1 MRAGYLPPDQHM
13 LFFTEKPSKMIIGLP
28 ALRFHILAVFWWL
41 YQKYMTALRITYVS
55 VPAFQEHC
63 EIIVQREDGDSYR
76 KEYLVGTSV
85 VLNQG
90 FKRGHKL
97 KQAIVFCGF
106 IINDAVSNLVVI

>member
-1 MRAGYLPPDQHM
+1 
-13 LFFTEKPSKMIIGLP
+13 
-28 ALRFHILAVFWWL
+28 
-41 YQKYMTALRITYVS
+41 MTALRITYVS